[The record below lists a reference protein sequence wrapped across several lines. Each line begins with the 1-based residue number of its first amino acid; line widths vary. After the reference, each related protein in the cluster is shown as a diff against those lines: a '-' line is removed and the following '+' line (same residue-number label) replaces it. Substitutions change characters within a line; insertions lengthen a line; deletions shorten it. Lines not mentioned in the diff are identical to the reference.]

1 VIVGFRPED
10 MPGHRVA
17 REHGS
22 LARIGGMADP
32 PQDVQVTNARVI
44 EEFRANDGV
53 LGPPFSGGPMM
64 LLTTTGRRTG
74 RRHTTPLMYVPL
86 GDDGGS
92 PGDPGDP
99 GDRFAGGLMVIASN
113 AGGAVHPDWYLNL
126 EALEATEAT
135 PAATVELGTETFE
148 ATAETA
154 RGDDRIPLWDAL
166 VAGYP
171 FFRGHQARTGR
182 EIPLV
187 VLRRARR

>member
-1 VIVGFRPED
+1 
-10 MPGHRVA
+10 
-17 REHGS
+17 
-22 LARIGGMADP
+22 MADP

-44 EEFRANDGV
+44 EEFRANGGV

-74 RRHTTPLMYVPL
+74 RRHTTPLMYVSL
-86 GDDGGS
+86 GHDGG
-92 PGDPGDP
+92 DPADP

-126 EALEATEAT
+126 EAA
-135 PAATVELGTETFE
+135 AATVELGTETFE
-148 ATAETA
+148 ATAETV
-154 RGDDRIPLWDAL
+154 RGDERVPLWDAL

-171 FFRGHQARTGR
+171 FFRGHQARTER

-187 VLRRARR
+187 VLRRAARR